1 MFMTLISFST
11 YLMISPLNKHQGNQT
26 FYYPS
31 IFWDSLWCIYIFP
44 CFQIATK
51 VFDIQEIFYS
61 HVITFILLVTLLV
74 CLRDQMNQQKI
85 QNEQSFNNRGHRKM
99 WMFLLLTCTY
109 LLQISSFRNQMTQ
122 KTIYYWHYVFLSHIP
137 PNFNGNWHFWKVM
150 HIPFSGII

>member
-11 YLMISPLNKHQGNQT
+11 YLLISPLNKHQGNQT

-99 WMFLLLTCTY
+99 WIFLY
-109 LLQISSFRNQMTQ
+109 QISSFLNQMTPPP
-122 KTIYYWHYVFLSHIP
+122 KINHNLIKYNTITLYLLSHIP
-137 PNFNGNWHFWKVM
+137 LKVHGN
-150 HIPFSGII
+150 

>member
-11 YLMISPLNKHQGNQT
+11 YLLISPLNKHQGNQT
-26 FYYPS
+26 FYHPS

-74 CLRDQMNQQKI
+74 CLRDPMNQQKI

-122 KTIYYWHYVFLSHIP
+122 KDKSRSNFAFLKSNAYHIQWD
-137 PNFNGNWHFWKVM
+137 NIKHKSMKHLAFA
-150 HIPFSGII
+150 

>member
-11 YLMISPLNKHQGNQT
+11 YLLISPLNKHQGNQT

-85 QNEQSFNNRGHRKM
+85 QNEQSFNNRGHRKI
-99 WMFLLLTCTY
+99 WMFLLHACMY
-109 LLQISSFRNQMTQ
+109 SFQISSFRNQMTQ
-122 KTIYYWHYVFLSHIP
+122 KTIFRDTIDIMFFYHISHQIL
-137 PNFNGNWHFWKVM
+137 M
-150 HIPFSGII
+150 GIGIFEK

>member
-11 YLMISPLNKHQGNQT
+11 YLLISPLNKHQGNQT

-99 WMFLLLTCTY
+99 WMFLF
-109 LLQISSFRNQMTQ
+109 QISSFRNQMTPQ
-122 KTIYYWHYVFLSHIP
+122 NINQDLLKYKYDLLFTLYLFFTYP
-137 PNFNGNWHFWKVM
+137 TKGKVN
-150 HIPFSGII
+150 